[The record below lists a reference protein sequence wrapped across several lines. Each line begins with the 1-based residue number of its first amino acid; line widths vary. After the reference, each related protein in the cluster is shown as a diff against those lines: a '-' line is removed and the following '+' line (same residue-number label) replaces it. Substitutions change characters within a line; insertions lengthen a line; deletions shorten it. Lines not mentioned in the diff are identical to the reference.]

1 MITTLRTTLLF
12 AGACLLLS
20 ILPRQSA
27 YGQSLYDYL
36 RRYEIVLGGLYCESD
51 LYDIYNGERVNT
63 HRIHTVTR
71 GAILGI
77 GLHVPI
83 VEPAEALGIGVT
95 ADVEVLIGSAPYD
108 PDFPETHTRLD
119 QSEGWLRFAVPVFAA
134 LKYGTDA
141 TMRPATEMGA
151 GVGIGY
157 RPVFNPRADYSYGS
171 VVAMG
176 EVSFLVSDL
185 LVKLRATAPVTAGSP
200 VDEVDIRTY
209 EFSFLILPG
218 R

>member
-1 MITTLRTTLLF
+1 MPIT
-12 AGACLLLS
+12 
-20 ILPRQSA
+20 
-27 YGQSLYDYL
+27 
-36 RRYEIVLGGLYCESD
+36 
-51 LYDIYNGERVNT
+51 
-63 HRIHTVTR
+63 
-71 GAILGI
+71 
-77 GLHVPI
+77 
-83 VEPAEALGIGVT
+83 EPAEALGIGVT

-119 QSEGWLRFAVPVFAA
+119 QSEGWLRLAVPVFAA

-141 TMRPATEMGA
+141 TMRPATEM

-200 VDEVDIRTY
+200 VDEVDLRTY
-209 EFSFLILPG
+209 EFSFLVLPG